1 MHSPSFRR
9 LQGKTQLFPGFE
21 NEFFRNRLT
30 HSLEVAQIAKSIA
43 LRFNKEIGENN
54 EIKIDLDLVEFAGLA
69 HDLGHPPFGHNGEHV
84 LDEKMKEYGGFEGNA
99 QTLRIL
105 ARLEKKRLYNDV
117 PPQAKDVGVSPDGK
131 DYRAG
136 LNLTARTLAS
146 VLKYDH
152 MIPSERP
159 SGDGLAKGYYNS
171 ESALVKWLKS
181 KVLGPQPDLDESVPF
196 KTIECQIMD
205 LADDIAYSTYDLEDS
220 LKAKFLTPLEILSLG
235 ESFRSKVA
243 TEVSKAIKYK
253 FTADDVL
260 EELIKIFGE
269 VVKESSDSIVELTK
283 VVDAYQ
289 RSEEIA
295 TSGYARIDL
304 TSQLVGDFISGVEF
318 EYNDELPVL
327 SKASLNKET
336 LRQVETLKRLTY
348 NAMILSPRL
357 SVAEYRG
364 SEIVGA
370 IFEALTEPKGRYLL
384 PNDVQ
389 LLFDRFDGSQN
400 KKMRVICDFIAC
412 MTDSYAIE
420 FYARLKSENARTIFK
435 PL

>member
-1 MHSPSFRR
+1 
-9 LQGKTQLFPGFE
+9 
-21 NEFFRNRLT
+21 
-30 HSLEVAQIAKSIA
+30 
-43 LRFNKEIGENN
+43 
-54 EIKIDLDLVEFAGLA
+54 
-69 HDLGHPPFGHNGEHV
+69 
-84 LDEKMKEYGGFEGNA
+84 
-99 QTLRIL
+99 
-105 ARLEKKRLYNDV
+105 
-117 PPQAKDVGVSPDGK
+117 
-131 DYRAG
+131 
-136 LNLTARTLAS
+136 
-146 VLKYDH
+146 
-152 MIPSERP
+152 
-159 SGDGLAKGYYNS
+159 
-171 ESALVKWLKS
+171 
-181 KVLGPQPDLDESVPF
+181 
-196 KTIECQIMD
+196 MD

-235 ESFRSKVA
+235 EDFRSKVA
-243 TEVSKAIKYK
+243 TEVSKAVKYK
-253 FTADDVL
+253 FTEDDVL

-269 VVKESSDSIVELTK
+269 VVEESSDSIVELTK
-283 VVDAYQ
+283 VVNAYQ

-295 TSGYARIDL
+295 TSGYARIAL

-357 SVAEYRG
+357 RVAEYRG

-389 LLFDRFDGSQN
+389 LLFDRFDGCQN